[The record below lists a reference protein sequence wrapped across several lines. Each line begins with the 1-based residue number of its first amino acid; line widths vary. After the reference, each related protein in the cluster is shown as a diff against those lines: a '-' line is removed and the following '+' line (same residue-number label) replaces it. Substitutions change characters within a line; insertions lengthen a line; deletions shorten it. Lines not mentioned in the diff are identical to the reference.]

1 MQKRKLISNPGL
13 NKSLVLVLLSAFF
26 LLLVDVKVEHTPILN
41 ETWKAWIP
49 LAYCLAM
56 MLLIP
61 AGLMFWTKWGRKLL
75 MFAFGAATVVGLLGF
90 WFHSDGNPLKGLSRV
105 VSVFAAPPGPFDERE
120 HKAGDTAVEENS
132 DEHDSKIAGPR
143 SATSEG
149 KENEE
154 ESPPL
159 LAPLGFFGLGLIGLL
174 ACLAK
179 FQQVESPTTKQ
190 L

>member
-1 MQKRKLISNPGL
+1 MQKRNLISNPGL

-56 MLLIP
+56 ILLIP
-61 AGLMFWTKWGRKLL
+61 AGLMFWTRGGRKLL

-90 WFHSDGNPLKGLSRV
+90 WFHSDGNPLKGLYRV
-105 VSVFAAPPGPFDERE
+105 VSVLAATPGPSEERE
-120 HKAGDTAVEENS
+120 HKAGDRAVE
-132 DEHDSKIAGPR
+132 DEHDSKIAGPH
-143 SATSEG
+143 SATSEM

-179 FQQVESPTTKQ
+179 FQQVESQTTKQ